1 MGRILAI
8 DYGVRRTGIAVTDSL
23 QIIANGLTTV
33 DTKQLLDFLK
43 KYTQQEPVELF
54 VVGLPKQTNG
64 RDSDNLPRVRS
75 FVGQLKKALPDIP
88 VEWWDERYTSVMAH
102 QTMLESGIGKKARQN
117 KALVDEISACIIL
130 QGYMESRRFAH

>member
-1 MGRILAI
+1 M
-8 DYGVRRTGIAVTDSL
+8 TDSL

-43 KYTQQEPVELF
+43 KYTQQEQVELF

-102 QTMLESGIGKKARQN
+102 QAMLESGIGKKARQN

-130 QGYMESRRFAH
+130 QGYMESKRFAR

>member
-1 MGRILAI
+1 M
-8 DYGVRRTGIAVTDSL
+8 TDSL
-23 QIIANGLTTV
+23 QIIANGLATV

-75 FVGQLKKALPDIP
+75 FVDQLKKALPDIP

-102 QTMLESGIGKKARQN
+102 QVMLESGIGKKARQN

-130 QGYMESRRFAH
+130 QGYMESRRFAR